1 MRFSPLCVLRPL
13 LAVCLACVPA
23 FSCAAQSGAPV
34 HKIAGL
40 GNGTV
45 ELASGW
51 QFHTGDNS
59 AWAAPSF
66 DDASWQQIGADNTWG
81 AQGFPSY
88 TGYAW
93 YRYHLAIDPVTGGP
107 KDLALLIPLI
117 DDCYEVYWNGLLVG
131 ANGKL
136 PPHPVWYVSQPPQTY
151 GLGPI
156 RSGVLAIRVWKSPLS
171 STDPDT
177 VGGFEG
183 TPLLGGPEG
192 IDASKAQMDFSWL
205 RSEQLAF
212 SLNILY
218 LLVAVLSLL
227 AWLRDRKQWL
237 VLCMGGYTLMQA
249 LGVFLGSFRIPFP
262 FAIAVGL
269 LQPVLMLQ
277 DVSLWLLLLLLLRLE
292 ESKAIVRL
300 TRWWILAFC
309 IAFGVDGVVTA
320 AWGVGPD
327 ALVQWVDAIC
337 TVIFTPLETFPIVL
351 VVIAFVQ
358 RKRLDSARW
367 LVAACAIITEMVF
380 VIRNAASQF
389 VRFTHW
395 TLADK
400 IRAPLFH
407 IDGNSISPRVI
418 SETMLLLSVVY
429 AVYRFSVENR
439 RQQSALEQEYK
450 NALEIQQVLIPEKLP
465 AVPGFTVTSAYKPAQ
480 QVGGDF
486 FQIIPLDGGSTLVI
500 LGDVSGKGLRA
511 AMAVSLIVGAV
522 RALVENDS
530 RPAKLLTELNRRLAG
545 RLQGAFATCII
556 ARINP
561 GSECILA
568 SAGHPAPYL
577 NGQEISLPGALP
589 LGLSPTTT
597 YEDLTVQLQVGD
609 HFSLYT
615 DGLLEAR
622 SPTGE
627 IYSFERLESLF
638 ATHPS
643 AAQATEA
650 AVNFGQDDDI
660 TVLTLTRLATGEDST
675 VLHSALRPAQA

>member
-1 MRFSPLCVLRPL
+1 MLSSPLRTLRLL
-13 LAVCLACVPA
+13 LAIGLVVLPA
-23 FSCAAQSGAPV
+23 LSWAADSGAV
-34 HKIAGL
+34 HPIQGL
-40 GNGTV
+40 GKDAV

-51 QFHTGDNS
+51 EFHIGDNPS
-59 AWAAPSF
+59 WASPEF
-66 DDASWQQIGADNTWG
+66 DDSQWRQIGADNTWG

-93 YRYHLAIDPVTGGP
+93 YRYHVAIDPVAGAP

-131 ANGKL
+131 RNGRL

-151 GLGPI
+151 GLGPV
-156 RSGVLAIRVWKSPLS
+156 RNGVLAIRVWKSPLS

-183 TPLLGGPEG
+183 TPVLGGPEA
-192 IDASKAQMDFSWL
+192 IAARKAQIDFSWL
-205 RSEQLAF
+205 RSQQLAF
-212 SLNILY
+212 SLNLLY

-237 VLCMGGYTLMQA
+237 VLCMGGYTLAQS
-249 LGVFLGSFRIPFP
+249 LGVFLGAFRILFS

-292 ESKAIVRL
+292 ESPAIVRL
-300 TRWWILAFC
+300 TRWWILLFC

-327 ALVQWVDAIC
+327 ALVQWMDAIC

-351 VVIAFVQ
+351 VIIAFVQ
-358 RKRLDSARW
+358 HKRLDSARW

-400 IRAPLFH
+400 IRAPLFTLY
-407 IDGNSISPRVI
+407 GNPISPRVI
-418 SETMLLLSVVY
+418 SETLLLLSIVY

-450 NALEIQQVLIPEKLP
+450 NALEIQQVLIPEQLP

-486 FQIIPLDGGSTLVI
+486 FQIIPLEDGATLVI

-530 RPAKLLTELNRRLAG
+530 RPARLLTELNRRLTG

-577 NGQEISLPGALP
+577 NGREIPLSGALP

-597 YEDLTVQLQVGD
+597 YEEVALQLNVGD

-622 SPTGE
+622 SPAGE

-638 ATHPS
+638 SSHPS
-643 AAQATEA
+643 AAQATQA